1 MELQQFY
8 VQQRDRV
15 CKDGERF
22 VSPAISQ
29 TKRHLQHELDEER
42 KRKTKEEAS
51 DAMDVD
57 VAKDGSEVRNVFLLL
72 NSVDLRREGPR

>member
-42 KRKTKEEAS
+42 KQKVKEEAS

-57 VAKDGSEVRNVFLLL
+57 FPKDEVKTEKGFFILMFLI
-72 NSVDLRREGPR
+72 RA

>member
-1 MELQQFY
+1 MYDDAVELQQFY

-51 DAMDVD
+51 DDVN
-57 VAKDGSEVRNVFLLL
+57 VEVVNSEVRTQLTNIKNKSFA
-72 NSVDLRREGPR
+72 

>member
-57 VAKDGSEVRNVFLLL
+57 VAKDSSEVRIFFL
-72 NSVDLRREGPR
+72 EITWI

>member
-1 MELQQFY
+1 MHFLTAYVDERVCSQTYDDAVELQQFY

-51 DAMDVD
+51 DVD
-57 VAKDGSEVRNVFLLL
+57 NGR
-72 NSVDLRREGPR
+72 

>member
-1 MELQQFY
+1 MCFFFEVYDDAVELQQFY

-42 KRKTKEEAS
+42 KRKMKEESSA
-51 DAMDVD
+51 APMDVD
-57 VAKDGSEVRNVFLLL
+57 VAKDEVKNGF
-72 NSVDLRREGPR
+72 S

>member
-1 MELQQFY
+1 M
-8 VQQRDRV
+8 QQRDRV

-42 KRKTKEEAS
+42 KRKIKEES
-51 DAMDVD
+51 TAMDVD
-57 VAKDGSEVRNVFLLL
+57 VVKDEVKKGLLEERAF
-72 NSVDLRREGPR
+72 NMNAFHRQKS

>member
-51 DAMDVD
+51 DAMVVD
-57 VAKDGSEVRNVFLLL
+57 VAKDSREVRIFFLR
-72 NSVDLRREGPR
+72 NNVDLRHGVQCE